1 MQAKAKVFSQIGE
14 NPYNPTI
21 REASGHEKAA
31 SAGGLVGVVWGR
43 LWALHFHR
51 KTLALATFAKA
62 SYTFAKARVNMNL
75 QNHIDEDRGNATK
88 LAASLGI
95 PLSYLSQMATG
106 ARTVSP
112 EKAVSIE
119 QLTEGKVMRWDLRP
133 KDWHLIWPELKG
145 VAGAPVI
152 AEEVA

>member
-1 MQAKAKVFSQIGE
+1 
-14 NPYNPTI
+14 
-21 REASGHEKAA
+21 
-31 SAGGLVGVVWGR
+31 
-43 LWALHFHR
+43 
-51 KTLALATFAKA
+51 
-62 SYTFAKARVNMNL
+62 MNL
-75 QNHIDEDRGNATK
+75 QSHIDDDRGNATK

-106 ARTVSP
+106 TRTVSP

-119 QLTEGKVMRWDLRP
+119 KFTERKVMRWDLRP

-145 VAGAPVI
+145 ASGAPVT

>member
-1 MQAKAKVFSQIGE
+1 
-14 NPYNPTI
+14 
-21 REASGHEKAA
+21 
-31 SAGGLVGVVWGR
+31 
-43 LWALHFHR
+43 
-51 KTLALATFAKA
+51 
-62 SYTFAKARVNMNL
+62 MNL

-119 QLTEGKVMRWDLRP
+119 QFTEGKVMRWDLRT